1 MTLRTG
7 PSLATLA
14 LLGSAV
20 LALHL
25 GLLTQPTLLSRET
38 TPSTHAPSL
47 AGAPATPTVQVTQ
60 VRTVSL
66 ALPAATAPLQPTVAP
81 GRLQRP
87 VAPPAATRAEVATET
102 TQHAAPSP
110 TAPSE
115 VQTLPPAVE
124 PAAADDAPT
133 QQVLAQAASPAPSTA
148 NAAPASPPVSPP
160 AAGPGRPPGDLPP
173 SDLPPS
179 ITLPY
184 DVVGEA
190 GGLSY
195 RASGQLDWRLDA
207 QGYEARM
214 ELSMLFL
221 GSRVQTS
228 RGSVGPEGLRPE
240 RFADRRRS
248 ERAAHFDRESGRIRF
263 SNNAA
268 PAELMPGAQ
277 DRLSLFM
284 QLAGLL
290 RARTHR
296 EGEVITFQVA
306 GIGDAEPWHF
316 EVGPVE
322 TLDLPSGPLQARRL
336 ARTPRKPHD
345 STVEVWLAPSLGHLP
360 VRLRVAQ
367 ANGDVADQRLA
378 RLP

>member
-14 LLGSAV
+14 LLGGAV

-25 GLLTQPTLLSRET
+25 GVLSHPASLTRHAP
-38 TPSTHAPSL
+38 PSTPAPL
-47 AGAPATPTVQVTQ
+47 PAQAQAAPPALQMTQ
-60 VRTVSL
+60 VRTVTL
-66 ALPAATAPLQPTVAP
+66 
-81 GRLQRP
+81 
-87 VAPPAATRAEVATET
+87 APPATPVQPTPAPPRATMAPARSGATS
-102 TQHAAPSP
+102 AAPPSLP
-110 TAPSE
+110 APGTIDT
-115 VQTLPPAVE
+115 VQPGKDSLP
-124 PAAADDAPT
+124 APT
-133 QQVLAQAASPAPSTA
+133 EAQTPPPEDGSAGSNESAALQTLAQATTPAPSA
-148 NAAPASPPVSPP
+148 QDSPPPSL
-160 AAGPGRPPGDLPP
+160 PGDGPVLPP
-173 SDLPPS
+173 SDPPPS

-296 EGEVITFQVA
+296 EGEVIAFQVA